1 MKINRIEFS
10 NFLSYGPEPIV
21 IDFSNESQMIEING
35 KSGAGKSTINLAILY
50 GLYGKSGDISLN
62 DLPNR
67 INKSLYVKINFTA
80 RNANIEIERGIRP
93 NIFNV
98 KINGVPFDKAGK
110 KSVQEFLESEY
121 YDIDYNIFRNTMILS
136 VNNFKS
142 FLTMSVNDKRKIIDK
157 MFGFFVYNEM
167 LNYLKNE
174 KNNNKINLNVSISKI
189 NLIKNNTE
197 KTKTLISDIEN
208 NLSLIKDD
216 RDDEIKKTIENIKN
230 KIKDENEA
238 LVAINEALLKL
249 KSAHTKYNKENQ
261 TLQINIKTKMNQLN
275 LYNDNKCPTCEC
287 DLNNDFHNDRKHSI
301 ENEIESEKVKLSK
314 LQENLKKI
322 QDKNDVVNSKFID
335 VKSKISSYKNEILNL
350 EKELKETDNKKEDET
365 LKKLKQIIED
375 NEKDLEIENEVYD
388 KCLSA
393 ENIFNHLENIL
404 GENGVKK
411 IALQRILPPL
421 NYNLNYFLK
430 ELNMRFDVY
439 FDDKFNCKV
448 IDLGE
453 EINPLTMS
461 TGERKKV
468 DFAIIL
474 SIIKV
479 IKLRWPELNLLFL
492 DELLSSIDSAGIY
505 DILKIL
511 KNFSK
516 EYNFNTFVINHS
528 ELPLELFDQRF
539 LIYKENSFSK
549 MNKIML

>member
-197 KTKTLISDIEN
+197 KTKALISDIEN

>member
-439 FDDKFNCKV
+439 FDNKFNCKV